1 MPLKRNRATKIIATV
16 GPASNTPEK
25 LKALFL
31 AGVDVFRLNFSHG
44 TQADHGI
51 VLGHIRRLE
60 AEIGRPIGV
69 IADLQGP
76 KLRIGRFTEG
86 AITFTPGKRLRFD
99 ADVATMGDAD
109 RVPIPHPDIIEALTI
124 GSTVLC
130 DDGKVRLKV
139 VGKGDGWLDAEVV
152 SGTRLSNNK
161 GFNIPDVVLPLSP
174 LTEKDRA
181 DLAFAVE
188 QGVEWIALS
197 FVQRPEDIHEARD
210 LIKGRAAVMLKM
222 EKPAAVEHLEQLVE
236 LSDAIMVARGD
247 LGVEL
252 SLPEL
257 PALQKRMITESRRQ
271 GRPVIVATQMLESM
285 ISAPVP
291 TRAEVSDV
299 ATAVYEGADCVMLSA
314 ESAAGQYPVEAVSFM
329 DDIIRHVERD
339 PGYRQVLDATQA
351 EWGKTIGDAMT
362 KAAYQTALAVDAAAI
377 VAYTLSGTT
386 GLRAARERPPMPIL
400 GITTRADT
408 ARRLALSYG
417 VHAVNVGEDIHSFG
431 EMVDRAVQV
440 AVEQQLA
447 APGDRLAITAG
458 VPFAKPGTT
467 NILRVTTIGDTDP
480 PSKFDTD
487 GATAT

>member
-76 KLRIGRFTEG
+76 KLRVGRFTEG

-161 GFNIPDVVLPLSP
+161 GFNIPDRKSVV
-174 LTEKDRA
+174 
-181 DLAFAVE
+181 
-188 QGVEWIALS
+188 
-197 FVQRPEDIHEARD
+197 
-210 LIKGRAAVMLKM
+210 
-222 EKPAAVEHLEQLVE
+222 
-236 LSDAIMVARGD
+236 
-247 LGVEL
+247 
-252 SLPEL
+252 
-257 PALQKRMITESRRQ
+257 
-271 GRPVIVATQMLESM
+271 
-285 ISAPVP
+285 
-291 TRAEVSDV
+291 
-299 ATAVYEGADCVMLSA
+299 
-314 ESAAGQYPVEAVSFM
+314 
-329 DDIIRHVERD
+329 
-339 PGYRQVLDATQA
+339 
-351 EWGKTIGDAMT
+351 
-362 KAAYQTALAVDAAAI
+362 
-377 VAYTLSGTT
+377 
-386 GLRAARERPPMPIL
+386 
-400 GITTRADT
+400 
-408 ARRLALSYG
+408 
-417 VHAVNVGEDIHSFG
+417 
-431 EMVDRAVQV
+431 
-440 AVEQQLA
+440 
-447 APGDRLAITAG
+447 
-458 VPFAKPGTT
+458 
-467 NILRVTTIGDTDP
+467 
-480 PSKFDTD
+480 
-487 GATAT
+487 